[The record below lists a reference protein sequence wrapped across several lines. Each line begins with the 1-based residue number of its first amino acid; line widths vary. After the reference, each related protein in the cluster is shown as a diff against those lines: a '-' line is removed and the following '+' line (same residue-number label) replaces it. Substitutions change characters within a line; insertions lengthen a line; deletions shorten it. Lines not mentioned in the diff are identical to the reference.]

1 MSNAKEIR
9 TQIKS
14 IQNTKKITK
23 AMEMVAASKMR
34 KAQAYMNES
43 RPYANK
49 IREVAADI
57 AKAHTEVNHPFL
69 VNREQKSV
77 GYIVVTTD
85 RGLCGGLN
93 INLFKALIASSKA
106 HHEKG
111 RDISIAVYGSKGYK
125 FLSSLGFNIIANKEQ
140 MGDNPS
146 MNELLGPV
154 KVMID
159 AYRSGDLDC
168 IYLVSNEFENTMT
181 QTPKV
186 SQLLPVPNFL
196 ATDTPKYYW
205 DYIYEPSA
213 EDLLEKVLVRYTEA
227 LIKRAVS
234 ENIACEMA
242 ARMIAMKN
250 ATDNAATIIDEK
262 QLQYNKAR
270 QAAITQELSEIV
282 AGAAAV

>member
-34 KAQAYMNES
+34 KAQSHMEES
-43 RPYANK
+43 RPYAKK
-49 IREVAADI
+49 IKQVAADI
-57 AKAHTEVNHPFL
+57 AKANTEVSHPFL
-69 VNREQKSV
+69 VKNAKKNV

-93 INLFKALIASSKA
+93 INLFKKLVASTKA
-106 HHEKG
+106 HHEEG
-111 RDISIAVYGSKGYK
+111 CDISIAVYGTKGYK
-125 FLSSLGFNIIANKEQ
+125 FLSGLGFNIIANKEHL
-140 MGDNPS
+140 GDHPGL
-146 MNELLGPV
+146 NELLGPI

-159 AYRSGDLDC
+159 SYREGKLDR
-168 IYLVSNEFENTMT
+168 IYLVSNNFENTMT
-181 QTPKV
+181 QTPEI

-196 ATDTPKYYW
+196 ETDTPDYGW

-213 EDLLEKVLVRYTEA
+213 EDLLENVLIRYIEA
-227 LIKRAVS
+227 LIKCAVS

-250 ATDNAATIIDEK
+250 ATDNAGTLIDEK

-270 QAAITQELSEIV
+270 QSAITQELSEIV

>member
-9 TQIKS
+9 TQISS

-34 KAQAYMNES
+34 KAQMYMEQS
-43 RPYANK
+43 RPYADK
-49 IREVAADI
+49 IRSVAAGL
-57 AKAHTEVNHPFL
+57 ANANTEIEHPFL
-69 VNREQKSV
+69 IKNEKKKV

-93 INLFKALIASSKA
+93 INLFKKLIASAKA
-106 HHEKG
+106 HHEEG
-111 RDISIAVYGSKGYK
+111 CEVSLAVYGTKGYK
-125 FLSSLGFNIIANKEQ
+125 FLSYMGFNIIANKEKISDQ
-140 MGDNPS
+140 PS
-146 MNELLGPV
+146 LNELLGPV
-154 KVMID
+154 TVMID
-159 AYRSGDLDC
+159 LYRAGELDRL
-168 IYLVSNEFENTMT
+168 YMVSNKFVNTMT
-181 QTPKV
+181 QAPEI
-186 SQLLPVPNFL
+186 SQLLPVPAFEADAL
-196 ATDTPKYYW
+196 PEHAW

-213 EDLLEKVLVRYTEA
+213 EALLEKVLVRYVEA
-227 LIKRAVS
+227 LLKCAVS
-234 ENIACEMA
+234 ENAACEMA

-250 ATDNAATIIDEK
+250 ATDNAGSLIKEK

>member
-34 KAQAYMNES
+34 KAQAYMDEC
-43 RPYANK
+43 RPYAAK
-49 IREVAADI
+49 IRQVAADI
-57 AKAHTEVNHPFL
+57 AKANTEVDHPFL
-69 VNREQKSV
+69 VKNEKKKV

-93 INLFKALIASSKA
+93 INLFKKLIASTKA
-106 HHEKG
+106 HHAEG
-111 RDISIAVYGSKGYK
+111 CDISIAVYGTKGYK
-125 FLSSLGFNIIANKEQ
+125 FLSGHGFHIVANKEQ
-140 MGDNPS
+140 MGDHPGLNQ
-146 MNELLGPV
+146 LLGPV

-159 AYRSGDLDC
+159 AYRKGELDR
-168 IYLVSNEFENTMT
+168 IYLVSNKFENTMT
-181 QTPKV
+181 QTPDI

-196 ATDTPKYYW
+196 ETDTPDYRW
-205 DYIYEPSA
+205 DYLYEPSA
-213 EDLLEKVLVRYTEA
+213 EGLLEKVLVRYIEA

-242 ARMIAMKN
+242 ARMVAMKS
-250 ATDNAATIIDEK
+250 ATDNAGTLIDEK

-270 QAAITQELSEIV
+270 QSAITQELSEIV

>member
-34 KAQAYMNES
+34 KAQAFMQES
-43 RPYANK
+43 RPYAEK
-49 IREVAADI
+49 IRQVAADL
-57 AKAHTEVNHPFL
+57 AKANTEVTHPFL
-69 VNREQKSV
+69 VKNEKQNV
-77 GYIVVTTD
+77 GYIVITTD

-93 INLFKALIASSKA
+93 INLFKKLIASTKA
-106 HHEKG
+106 HDEEG
-111 RDISIAVYGSKGYK
+111 CDISIAVYGTKGYK
-125 FLSSLGFNIIANKEQ
+125 FLSGLGFNIIANKEQ
-140 MGDNPS
+140 LGDHPS
-146 MNELLGPV
+146 LNQLLGPV

-159 AYRSGDLDC
+159 AYREGKLDR
-168 IYLVSNEFENTMT
+168 IYLVSNVFENTMT
-181 QTPKV
+181 QTPEI

-196 ATDTPKYYW
+196 ETDTPSYHW
-205 DYIYEPSA
+205 DYLYEPSA
-213 EDLLEKVLVRYTEA
+213 EELLEKVLIRYTEA

-250 ATDNAATIIDEK
+250 ATDNAGTLIDEK

>member
-34 KAQAYMNES
+34 KAQIFMDES
-43 RPYANK
+43 RPYADK
-49 IREVAADI
+49 IKQVAADL
-57 AKAHTEVNHPFL
+57 AKANTEVTHPFL
-69 VNREQKSV
+69 VKNEKRKV

-93 INLFKALIASSKA
+93 INLFKKLIASTKA
-106 HHEKG
+106 HHDEG
-111 RDISIAVYGSKGYK
+111 CDISIAVYGTKGYK
-125 FLSSLGFNIIANKEQ
+125 FLSGLGFNIVANKEH
-140 MGDNPS
+140 MGDKPS
-146 MNELLGPV
+146 LNELLGPV
-154 KVMID
+154 NVMID
-159 AYRSGDLDC
+159 AYRNSDLDRV
-168 IYLVSNEFENTMT
+168 YLVSNIFENTMT
-181 QTPKV
+181 QTPEI

-196 ATDTPKYYW
+196 ETDTPEYHW

-213 EDLLEKVLVRYTEA
+213 ENLLEKVLVRYTEA

-250 ATDNAATIIDEK
+250 ATDNAGTLIDEK

>member
-34 KAQAYMNES
+34 KAQAFMEES
-43 RPYANK
+43 RPYADK
-49 IREVAADI
+49 IKQVAGDL
-57 AKAHTEVNHPFL
+57 AKANTEVSHPFL
-69 VNREQKSV
+69 VKREKRKV

-93 INLFKALIASSKA
+93 INLFKKLIDSTKR
-106 HHEKG
+106 HHDEG
-111 RDISIAVYGSKGYK
+111 CEISIAVYGTKGYK
-125 FLSSLGFNIIANKEQ
+125 FLSGMGFHIVANKEHL
-140 MGDNPS
+140 GDKPS
-146 MNELLGPV
+146 MNTLLGPV
-154 KVMID
+154 NVMID
-159 AYRSGDLDC
+159 DYRNGEVDRV
-168 IYLVSNEFENTMT
+168 YMVSNLFENTMI
-181 QTPKV
+181 QSPDI
-186 SQLLPVPNFL
+186 SQLLPVPDFL
-196 ATDTPKYYW
+196 ESDTPSYQW

-213 EDLLEKVLVRYTEA
+213 EGLLEKVLVRYIEA
-227 LIKRAVS
+227 LVKRAVS
-234 ENIACEMA
+234 ENVACEMA

-250 ATDNAATIIDEK
+250 ATDNAGTLIDEK

-270 QAAITQELSEIV
+270 QSAITQELSEIV

>member
-9 TQIKS
+9 SQIKS

-34 KAQAYMNES
+34 KAQSFMEKS
-43 RPYANK
+43 RPYADRIK
-49 IREVAADI
+49 QVAVDL
-57 AKAHTEVNHPFL
+57 AKASTEVSHPFL
-69 VNREQKSV
+69 VKREKKKV

-93 INLFKALIASSKA
+93 IHLFKKLITSTKA
-106 HHEKG
+106 HHAEG
-111 RDISIAVYGSKGYK
+111 CDIAIAVYGTKGYK
-125 FLSSLGFNIIANKEQ
+125 FLSGLGFNIIANKEHI
-140 MGDNPS
+140 GDQPGLNK
-146 MNELLGPV
+146 LLGPV

-159 AYRSGDLDC
+159 AYRHGELDR
-168 IYLVSNEFENTMT
+168 IYLVSNQFENTMT
-181 QTPKV
+181 QIPEV

-196 ATDTPKYYW
+196 ETDTPAYTW
-205 DYIYEPSA
+205 DYLYEPSA
-213 EDLLEKVLVRYTEA
+213 ESLLEKVLIRYIEA

-242 ARMIAMKN
+242 ARMISMKN
-250 ATDNAATIIDEK
+250 ATDNAETLIDEK

-270 QAAITQELSEIV
+270 QSAITQELSEIV

>member
-34 KAQAYMNES
+34 KAQAYMQES
-43 RPYANK
+43 RPYADK
-49 IREVAADI
+49 IRLVAADI
-57 AKAHTEVNHPFL
+57 AKANTQVSHPFL
-69 VNREQKSV
+69 VKNEKKNV

-93 INLFKALIASSKA
+93 INLFKKLIASTKA
-106 HHEKG
+106 HHEEG
-111 RDISIAVYGSKGYK
+111 CDISIAVYGTKGYK
-125 FLSSLGFNIIANKEQ
+125 FLSGLGFNIIANKEQ
-140 MGDNPS
+140 MGDQPGL
-146 MNELLGPV
+146 NELLGPI

-159 AYRSGDLDC
+159 GYREGKLDR
-168 IYLVSNEFENTMT
+168 IYMVSNQFENTMT
-181 QTPKV
+181 QTPEI

-196 ATDTPKYYW
+196 ETDTPDYGW
-205 DYIYEPSA
+205 DYLYEPSP
-213 EDLLEKVLVRYTEA
+213 EGLLEKVLVRYIEA
-227 LIKRAVS
+227 LVKRAVS

-250 ATDNAATIIDEK
+250 ATDNAGTLIDEK

-270 QAAITQELSEIV
+270 QSAITQELSEIV

>member
-34 KAQAYMNES
+34 KAQSYMEES
-43 RPYANK
+43 RPYAKK
-49 IREVAADI
+49 IKQVAADI
-57 AKAHTEVNHPFL
+57 AKANTEVSHPFL
-69 VNREQKSV
+69 VKNTKKNV

-93 INLFKALIASSKA
+93 INLFKKLVASTKA
-106 HHEKG
+106 HHEEG
-111 RDISIAVYGSKGYK
+111 CDISIAVYGTKGYK
-125 FLSSLGFNIIANKEQ
+125 FLSGLGFNIVANKEHL
-140 MGDNPS
+140 GDQPGL
-146 MNELLGPV
+146 NELLGPI

-159 AYRSGDLDC
+159 SYRAGKLDRV
-168 IYLVSNEFENTMT
+168 YLVSNIFENTMT
-181 QTPKV
+181 QTPEI

-196 ATDTPKYYW
+196 ETDTPDYGW

-213 EDLLEKVLVRYTEA
+213 EELLESVLIRYIEA
-227 LIKRAVS
+227 LIKCAVS

-250 ATDNAATIIDEK
+250 ATDNAGTLIDEK